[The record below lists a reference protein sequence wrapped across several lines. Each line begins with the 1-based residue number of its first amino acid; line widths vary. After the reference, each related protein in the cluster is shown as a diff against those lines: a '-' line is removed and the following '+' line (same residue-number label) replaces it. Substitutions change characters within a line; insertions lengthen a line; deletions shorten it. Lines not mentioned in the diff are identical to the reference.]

1 MASWLEA
8 SEYWYTDNR
17 PKFVPSPLQVFV
29 TSMKQQLLKALK
41 EVEHFAEGSKWQRLQ
56 ATPARYLYAIGFRET
71 LYRYQRKGKL
81 KTIQTFFGERMQVV
95 LPAGTD
101 LYLVGGKTHSSE
113 IRLARFMIQQLEP
126 GDVFMDIG
134 AHFGYFSLLAAT
146 LVGEGGKVF
155 AFEAAEDTFSC
166 LSTNLKAL
174 PNCLAVHAAINADGQ
189 AVTFFEFD
197 PLHSEY
203 NSTDVKQFEGQD
215 WFEGNQPKRKEVR
228 GLQLSR
234 FLEEAA
240 ITPNLIK
247 IDVEGGE
254 AAVIEGAL
262 PFLHKHPVPIVMEYL
277 NPERGN
283 TPHREAARDLLNA
296 GYTPH
301 AIQQDGSLLP
311 LPDIENWYMEQ
322 GIDSDNIV
330 FVHPTLAKP

>member
-1 MASWLEA
+1 
-8 SEYWYTDNR
+8 
-17 PKFVPSPLQVFV
+17 
-29 TSMKQQLLKALK
+29 MKQQLLKALR
-41 EVEHFAEGSKWQRLQ
+41 EVEHFAEGSKWQRLR
-56 ATPARYLYAIGFRET
+56 ATPSRYLYAIGFRET

-81 KTIQTFFGERMQVV
+81 KTIQTFFGERMQVT

-126 GDVFMDIG
+126 GDVFVDIG

-146 LVGEGGKVF
+146 LVKASGKIF

-166 LSTNLKAL
+166 LSANLKPL
-174 PNCLAVHAAINADGQ
+174 PNCLAVHAAVNANGQ

-228 GLQLSR
+228 GVQLSR

-283 TPHREAARDLLNA
+283 TPHREAARQLFEA
-296 GYTPH
+296 GYTSY
-301 AIQQDGSLLP
+301 AIQHNGQLRTVA
-311 LPDIENWYMEQ
+311 DIEASFREQ

>member
-1 MASWLEA
+1 
-8 SEYWYTDNR
+8 
-17 PKFVPSPLQVFV
+17 
-29 TSMKQQLLKALK
+29 MKQQLLKALK
-41 EVEHFAEGSKWQRLQ
+41 EVEHFAEGSKWQRLR

-81 KTIQTFFGERMQVV
+81 KTIQTFFGERMQVT

-126 GDVFMDIG
+126 GDVFVDIG

-146 LVGEGGKVF
+146 LVGKGGKVF

-166 LSTNLKAL
+166 LSTNLKPL
-174 PNCLAVHAAINADGQ
+174 PNCLAVHAAVNADGQ
-189 AVTFFEFD
+189 VVTFFEFD

-228 GLQLSR
+228 GVQLSR

-301 AIQQDGSLLP
+301 AIQQSGSLLP